1 LLYCHV
7 VSLKDCV
14 GPVLPQTTVSIP
26 GSDGIMCSD
35 TTEDTTV
42 SHALQLGV
50 HCRND
55 DEDLVVFSDL
65 FVDCINE
72 SPIFALYT
80 EFGSNDVNIDD
91 LAQLR
96 YTCLESVS
104 VPTGSKQ
111 PQSIRH
117 LAMSTDLFWS
127 HTPDDRCYTMTRA
140 SSNTTSDADTQV
152 PSASP
157 PTVTLDTPREPV
169 LAPMPV
175 PVEVPNTMVP
185 PTASQVAPVTAASPN
200 TEKEFPVGTAVGSI
214 VAAIIV
220 AGAIVALAIWW
231 RSPQPPPNAKQQEVA
246 NPSLHADR
254 DHSDT
259 AQTSAD
265 VETNGG
271 TRQQNNN
278 AQQVWDHDS
287 TDSLSNSMVYST
299 YAVPVT
305 VVASAEGNVAH
316 AVAERHFPHSSP
328 IPTIPPVQYKDQARS
343 VLYQVPMT
351 NVQPMGL
358 GAEIIA
364 TAVPYHSA
372 VFNRN
377 DSRGTNETEASD
389 GFAFSSTQSATE
401 RQQMVE
407 L

>member
-1 LLYCHV
+1 VPLT
-7 VSLKDCV
+7 SLQDCI
-14 GPVLPQTTVSIP
+14 GPVLPQTRVRIP
-26 GSDGIMCSD
+26 GSNGILCSD

-65 FVDCINE
+65 FVDCVNE
-72 SPIFALYT
+72 SPIFGLYT
-80 EFGSNDVNIDD
+80 EFGSNDVDIDD
-91 LAQLR
+91 LTQLR
-96 YTCLESVS
+96 YTCLESVT
-104 VPTGSKQ
+104 VPMGSTR
-111 PQSIRH
+111 PQSIPN

-127 HTPDDRCYTMTRA
+127 HTPDDRCYTMTQA
-140 SSNTTSDADTQV
+140 TSNTTSDAGTLV

-157 PTVTLDTPREPV
+157 PTVALDTPTEPV
-169 LAPMPV
+169 MAPMPV
-175 PVEVPNTMVP
+175 PAVGPNAVA
-185 PTASQVAPVTAASPN
+185 PTASQVGPATAASPN
-200 TEKEFPVGTAVGSI
+200 TEDEFPVGTAVGSI

-220 AGAIVALAIWW
+220 AGAIVALAIWR
-231 RSPQPPPNAKQQEVA
+231 RSTQPPRNGKQLAVA
-246 NPSLHADR
+246 NPSLHAEH

-265 VETNGG
+265 VENNDGAA
-271 TRQQNNN
+271 QQNYNVG
-278 AQQVWDHDS
+278 QVRDS
-287 TDSLSNSMVYST
+287 MDSLSNSMVYST

-305 VVASAEGNVAH
+305 VVASAEANVAH

-328 IPTIPPVQYKDQARS
+328 MPTIPPVQYKDQARS
-343 VLYQVPMT
+343 VLYQLPMA
-351 NVQPMGL
+351 NVQPMGV

-372 VFNRN
+372 VFHRN

-389 GFAFSSTQSATE
+389 GFAFSSTQSATDRE
-401 RQQMVE
+401 QMVE